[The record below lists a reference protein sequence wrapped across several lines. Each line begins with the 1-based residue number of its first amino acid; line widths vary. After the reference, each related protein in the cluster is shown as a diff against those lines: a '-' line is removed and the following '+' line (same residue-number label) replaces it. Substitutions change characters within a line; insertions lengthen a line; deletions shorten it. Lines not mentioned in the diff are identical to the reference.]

1 MAVVTNSRDDEK
13 RFSDIFPTIPDF
25 EVACIDKE
33 IRNRALDSFLEEL
46 GYFSSNFLAILED
59 CRS

>member
-13 RFSDIFPTIPDF
+13 SLSDIFSTIPDF

-33 IRNRALDSFLEEL
+33 IRNRALDRFLEEL
-46 GYFSSNFLAILED
+46 GYFFIQLLGYPGD
-59 CRS
+59 CKS